1 MGKYILSRLLRS
13 VITLVVII
21 SVVFSLLR
29 LMPVEGYFGAGYDK
43 LAPEV
48 VDAYLESIGLKDPL
62 YKQLFDFYKN
72 ALQGEFGKSINYRK
86 NVDVTRI
93 IAPKVKYSV
102 YFGLASLGISLV
114 VGLLLGV
121 FMARYKGHALDR
133 VGTVYIVLIN
143 SVPSAV
149 YYLFIQSKISSWLS
163 LPMIFDQD
171 RPISWVLPVIS
182 MSLGSIAS
190 YAMWMRRYMV
200 DELNKDY
207 IRLARAKGIG
217 PRKTMLNHVLRNA
230 FIPMAQ
236 YLPSSMLLT
245 ISGSIYVES
254 LYSIPGMGGLLVDA
268 IQKQDNPLV
277 QILVIVY
284 SAIGIFGLVLGDIA
298 MVIVDPR
305 IKLGKKGGNR

>member
-1 MGKYILSRLLRS
+1 MSRLLRS

-48 VDAYLESIGLKDPL
+48 IDAYLESIGLKDPL
-62 YKQLFDFYKN
+62 PKQLMDFFRN
-72 ALQGEFGKSINYRK
+72 ALQGNFGKSINYRK
-86 NVDVTRI
+86 NVAVTKI

-102 YFGLASLGISLV
+102 YFGLASLAISLV
-114 VGLLLGV
+114 LGILLGI
-121 FMARYKGHALDR
+121 FMARYKGHFLDKI
-133 VGTVYIVLIN
+133 GTVYIVLIN

-149 YYLFIQSKISSWLS
+149 YYLFIQSKISSWLR
-163 LPMIFDQD
+163 LPMIFN
-171 RPISWVLPVIS
+171 PENPVSWILPTIS

-217 PRKTMLNHVLRNA
+217 ERKTMINHVLRNA

-277 QILVIVY
+277 QVLVIVY

-305 IKLGKKGGNR
+305 IKLGRKESSR

>member
-1 MGKYILSRLLRS
+1 MGKYVLSRLVRS
-13 VITLVVII
+13 IITLVIII

-29 LMPVEGYFGAGYDK
+29 LMPIEGYFGAGYDK

-48 VDAYLESIGLKDPL
+48 VDAYLESIGLKNPL

-86 NVDVTRI
+86 NVDVTKI
-93 IAPKVKYSV
+93 IVPKVRYSV
-102 YFGLASLGISLV
+102 CFGLASLVISLV
-114 VGLLLGV
+114 VGLLLGI
-121 FMARYKGHALDR
+121 FMARYKGRLLDKG
-133 VGTVYIVLIN
+133 GTVYIVLIN

-149 YYLFIQSKISSWLS
+149 YYLFIQSKISSWLA
-163 LPMIFDQD
+163 LPMIFN
-171 RPISWVLPVIS
+171 PENPVSWVLPTIS

-217 PRKTMLNHVLRNA
+217 ERKTMIRHVLRNA

-277 QILVIVY
+277 QILVIIY
-284 SAIGIFGLVLGDIA
+284 SAIGIFGLILGDIA

-305 IKLGKKGGNR
+305 IKLGKKGGSR